1 MSAMFAIVWRELLR
15 FLHQRER
22 FLSALVR
29 PLIWLFIFGAGFRA
43 ASGLAIYPPYE
54 TYIRYETYIVP
65 GLCGIILLFNG
76 MQSALSIVYDR
87 EMGSMKLLLVAPIS
101 RQWMLLSKLIASA
114 SVGLLQVIVFLI
126 IALVFG
132 IRAEPVGYLLA
143 IPSIFLTGLMLGSLG
158 LALSTFV
165 TRLQNFAGVMNFVI
179 FPMFFASTALYPL
192 WRLQENAP
200 ALAKVVAINPFSHGI
215 ELIRFTLYGK
225 LDWTNLIVVVICL
238 ALFFTLALWGYQSR
252 RNLLKRKFR

>member
-1 MSAMFAIVWRELLR
+1 MSAMIAIIWRELLR

-22 FLSALVR
+22 FFAALVR
-29 PLIWLFIFGAGFRA
+29 PLIWLFIFAAGFRT
-43 ASGLAIYPPYE
+43 ASGLAIHPPYE
-54 TYIRYETYIVP
+54 TYIRYETYIIP

-114 SVGLLQVIVFLI
+114 SIGLLQVWAFLA
-126 IALVFG
+126 IAFLFG
-132 IRAEPVGYLLA
+132 LRVDPLGYLLA
-143 IPSIFLTGLMLGSLG
+143 IPFIFLTGLMLGSLG
-158 LALSTFV
+158 LAISTLI
-165 TRLQNFAGVMNFVI
+165 TQLQNFAGVMNFVI

-192 WRLQENAP
+192 WQLQENAP
-200 ALAKVVAINPFSHGI
+200 ALARIVAVNPFSHAV
-215 ELIRFTLYGK
+215 ELMRFAFYGK
-225 LDWTNLIVVVICL
+225 LQWMNLIIVSGCL
-238 ALFFTLALWGYQSR
+238 ILFFVLALWGYQSR

>member
-1 MSAMFAIVWRELLR
+1 MSAMWAIIWREFLR

-22 FLSALVR
+22 FVAALVR
-29 PLIWLFIFGAGFRA
+29 PLVWLLIFGAGFRA
-43 ASGLAIYPPYE
+43 ALGLAIYPPYD

-101 RQWMLLSKLIASA
+101 RTWMLLSKLVASA
-114 SVGLLQVIVFLI
+114 FVGTLQCWVFLL
-126 IALVFG
+126 IAYFFD
-132 IRAEPVGYLLA
+132 IRLEWSGYMLA
-143 IPSIFLTGLMLGSLG
+143 IPAIFLTGLMLGALG
-158 LALSTFV
+158 LAISTLI

-192 WRLQENAP
+192 WRIQENAP
-200 ALAKVVAINPFSHGI
+200 WLAKVVEFNPFTHGV

-225 LDWTNLIVVVICL
+225 LDWVNLVVVVGCL
-238 ALFFTLALWGYQSR
+238 GVFFGLAVWGYQSR
-252 RNLLKRKFR
+252 RGALKRKFR